1 MRVKFSPFSNKTK
14 HGTLTQFSCFFFFYL
29 SLYFFNLSVNS
40 VDALTS
46 PKTRLPYDYYD
57 FPFCR
62 PEKGVIAAGETLGEI
77 FAGARMES
85 TSYNIQMNTNFKCKV
100 LCEKILKKEEILK
113 LKKLVDDQYVVN
125 LMVDN
130 LPGKRCIICL
140 FVVGG
145 GLLFVDCFSST

>member
-1 MRVKFSPFSNKTK
+1 MGSSLVTS
-14 HGTLTQFSCFFFFYL
+14 FYL
-29 SLYFFNLSVNS
+29 PGVAPQSWNDGDPVVVS

-62 PEKGVIAAGETLGEI
+62 PEKGVVAAGETLGEI

-100 LCEKILKKEEILK
+100 LCEKILKK
-113 LKKLVDDQYVVN
+113 KKLVDDQYVVN

-130 LPGKRCIICL
+130 LPGAMEIQP
-140 FVVGG
+140 
-145 GLLFVDCFSST
+145 DSSG